1 MAKHCKGSYFFLIL
15 FTFYCL
21 VAIFLY
27 ICSQNKPKMIYPRLL
42 RCLKH
47 PSLVRTCRQ
56 AISVSVTQAII
67 RPSLVVVT
75 VRVISWKCSL
85 MHLLDYFLA

>member
-1 MAKHCKGSYFFLIL
+1 MAKHCKGSYFFSYFVYFLL
-15 FTFYCL
+15 FSRY
-21 VAIFLY
+21 FLY

-75 VRVISWKCSL
+75 ARVISWKCSL